1 MRSILGLVLGLALT
15 ACQSPGS
22 SEPKAAIPELGVPA
36 VAELLKTNTATVV
49 DVNSEDIRK
58 EYGVVPNALLL
69 KSWREYAISE
79 LPAEKASKLVFY
91 CGSTRCRAS
100 DMAAE
105 RAREAGYSDVN
116 VMREGIRGWKEAGH
130 DTATPSS

>member
-1 MRSILGLVLGLALT
+1 MRSVALVLGLALA
-15 ACQSPGS
+15 ACQSPS
-22 SEPKAAIPELGVPA
+22 NSKPKAAIPEVSVPA
-36 VAELLKTNTATVV
+36 VAELLKTNAATIV

-69 KSWREYAISE
+69 KSWREYATSE
-79 LPAEKASKLVFY
+79 LPAEKAKKLVFY

-100 DMAAE
+100 DKAAE

-116 VMREGIRGWKEAGH
+116 VMREGIRGWKQAGH
-130 DTATPSS
+130 DTAAPAS